1 MSNDSKRLD
10 ELEGQLNALQQGHD
24 NAWDAIEDLQDEL
37 QEVRTEQRRL
47 QEDQDDLHD
56 AVDHIDSRTDLLRL
70 VENSDEMSGKQRSV
84 ALIQHLRGAAMR
96 ERERGRA
103 AKVSINREEAERALQ
118 YPDVD
123 RTTIYTDMDRAERL
137 VGDKEILWYESG
149 SGGDSRLKLNLE
161 VGELPTKLTQEHGG
175 R

>member
-37 QEVRTEQRRL
+37 QEIRTEQRRL
-47 QEDQDDLHD
+47 QEDQDDLRD

-84 ALIQHLRGAAMR
+84 ALIQHLRRAAIR

-103 AKVSINREEAERALQ
+103 AKASINREEAERALQ

-123 RTTIYTDMDRAERL
+123 RTTIYTDMERAERL
-137 VGDKEILWYESG
+137 IADEEILWYESR
-149 SGGDSRLKLNLE
+149 SGGDSRLKLNLD
-161 VGELPTKLTQEHGG
+161 VGKLPAKLTEEHGG

>member
-1 MSNDSKRLD
+1 MNNDSVRL
-10 ELEGQLNALQQGHD
+10 EEVEGQLNAIQDGHD
-24 NAWDAIEDLQDEL
+24 NAWDAIETLQDEL
-37 QEVRTEQRRL
+37 KKVRTEQRRL
-47 QEDQDDLHD
+47 QESQDDLRD

-70 VENSDEMSGKQRSV
+70 VENSNEMSGKQRSV
-84 ALIQHLRGAAMR
+84 ALIQHLRRAAIR

-103 AKVSINREEAERALQ
+103 AKASINREEAERALQ
-118 YPDVD
+118 YPDID

-137 VGDKEILWYESG
+137 VDDKEILWYESH

-161 VGELPTKLTQEHGG
+161 VGELPTKLSAEHGG